1 MSHNS
6 MSVSEVS
13 KSSSLLSKSNTSSS
27 QTSESEGFL
36 DVLKS
41 AFHSKKDSSEEVSAS
56 DDVAAVEGA
65 ETESEGAKIT
75 SSDAEAE
82 LAAGEEGEEGA
93 SGTDRADVDGD
104 ESADSLLKQ
113 QTNQESDAVDQTMSE
128 GNQLL
133 ERLDKSNKA
142 LATEG
147 NALPPEVAAVGAT
160 AHTASEFSSKS
171 ASGQDLVN
179 AQGQSQVAAGE
190 IDNAVVMQEQGSQA
204 ASDNADVVD
213 GAVLAAGGSI
223 AELEGQPHDGK
234 NVQSAKPSDESVTTE
249 STNAAKGSSDVAS
262 LSAVGVGATT
272 AAATQALDTPKGANT
287 TEQIQW
293 SSPEQAK
300 NVDAETQAAMTFQD
314 NTQVIDKAQAIPV
327 AAASV
332 AGVTASKQ
340 LQATTPDGQP
350 LTTQDDIASEQYAEP
365 MWATTGV
372 EPSLEGS
379 KKTLDGAT
387 SAKVAAS
394 AALAAHLHNPT
405 SAPLPADKAAAAM
418 ASSAAVAQDATLQTA
433 QTQALAAAATT
444 PSAPLVAAEQAKV
457 LGSAAAAAA
466 VFGDGKAHKSAN
478 GHEDKGDLSHQLA
491 GVAGQQGLGA
501 TQARGVEAQA
511 ANATQQA
518 PLQLTR
524 DGASDQLAERVQM
537 MMSKN
542 LKNIDIRLDPPE
554 LGRMQIRMTMNN
566 DVASIQFTVA
576 NQQTR
581 DIVEQAM
588 PRLREMLAQQGLQL
602 ADTSVQQQN
611 AGQQQQ
617 SQYVASQNGQQ
628 GRKGGDFDAESE
640 READNSVEVNVDV
653 TSNRDGISF
662 YA

>member
-1 MSHNS
+1 

-27 QTSESEGFL
+27 QASESEGFI

-41 AFHSKKDSSEEVSAS
+41 AFHSKSDNSEAVSAS
-56 DDVAAVEGA
+56 EDVTAVDEA
-65 ETESEGAKIT
+65 EVEAEGAKVT
-75 SSDAEAE
+75 SSDAEGE
-82 LAAGEEGEEGA
+82 LAVSEEGEEA
-93 SGTDRADVDGD
+93 ISGSKTADVDGE
-104 ESADSLLKQ
+104 ESTDSLLKQ
-113 QTNQESDAVDQTMSE
+113 EASQKTDSLDQTMNE

-147 NALPPEVAAVGAT
+147 KALPPEVAAVTATTAAT
-160 AHTASEFSSKS
+160 ATSQTSAELAQKS
-171 ASGQDLVN
+171 IGAQERVN
-179 AQGQSQVAAGE
+179 AQGLPQGIVEDIE
-190 IDNAVVMQEQGSQA
+190 IDAAIVAGGAAVGSLAALEAQPMDGKGVPSVTSSDDSLATESADQVQISPETAAIGTGAAASIAAVTSTSDETQA
-204 ASDNADVVD
+204 AN
-213 GAVLAAGGSI
+213 GG
-223 AELEGQPHDGK
+223 
-234 NVQSAKPSDESVTTE
+234 
-249 STNAAKGSSDVAS
+249 
-262 LSAVGVGATT
+262 
-272 AAATQALDTPKGANT
+272 
-287 TEQIQW
+287 EQIQW
-293 SSPEQAK
+293 SSPQQAN

-314 NTQVIDKAQAIPV
+314 NTQVVDQAQVIPV
-327 AAASV
+327 AAAGV
-332 AGVTASKQ
+332 TGVTASQQ
-340 LQATTPDGQP
+340 LQATAPDGQP
-350 LTTQDDIASEQYAEP
+350 LAAQDDIASGEQYAEP
-365 MWATTGV
+365 MWATANV
-372 EPSLEGS
+372 DPSLEGS

-394 AALAAHLHNPT
+394 AALAAQLHNPT

-418 ASSAAVAQDATLQTA
+418 ASSAAVAQEATIQTA
-433 QTQALAAAATT
+433 QTQALAAAANA
-444 PSAPLVAAEQAKV
+444 PSAPLVAAEQAKIV
-457 LGSAAAAAA
+457 GGAAAAAA
-466 VFGDGKAHKSAN
+466 VFGDGKGHKSAN
-478 GHEDKGDLSHQLA
+478 GQDEKGDLSHQLA

-501 TQARGVEAQA
+501 TQARGLEAQA
-511 ANATQQA
+511 ASGTQQP

-617 SQYVASQNGQQ
+617 SQYVANQNGQQ
-628 GRKGGDFDAESE
+628 GRRGGDFDAESE
-640 READNSVEVNVDV
+640 QELDNSVEVNVDV